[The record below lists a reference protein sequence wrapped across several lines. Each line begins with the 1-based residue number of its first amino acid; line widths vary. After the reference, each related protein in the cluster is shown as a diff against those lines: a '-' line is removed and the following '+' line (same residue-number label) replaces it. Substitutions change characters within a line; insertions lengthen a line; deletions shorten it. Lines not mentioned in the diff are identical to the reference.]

1 MKTVS
6 ESPKNQSNHG
16 SLSVSGKRK
25 SKLQPLPVKR
35 SSILY
40 IYTLYTSMKVHQ
52 TAQVFLKEHIW
63 AQKLPQVAVLGLTVC
78 MHLFIFTGLAYLLQY
93 ITLEISS
100 LALVDEE
107 RVELEDDQNVKE

>member
-6 ESPKNQSNHG
+6 ESPENQTNHG
-16 SLSVSGKRK
+16 SLSVSGKCK

-40 IYTLYTSMKVHQ
+40 IYTLYT

-100 LALVDEE
+100 LALVDEV
-107 RVELEDDQNVKE
+107 RVELEDSQNVEE